1 MQDSNSIELDS
12 FSNQIEIMQTTKF
25 KEFRDVRSLQYVWL
39 SVILL
44 NHEDKKV
51 RVCILTC
58 FVVILSCVSG
68 SSNRLLCLPVWLAS
82 DLLLTN

>member
-1 MQDSNSIELDS
+1 MI
-12 FSNQIEIMQTTKF
+12 
-25 KEFRDVRSLQYVWL
+25 RYVWL
-39 SVILL
+39 SLILL

-58 FVVILSCVSG
+58 FVVILSCGSG